1 MIQAERVAKI
11 LCALGARMKMGLGWR
26 IAYANDRPHNWQ
38 PAMMRK
44 LPGDHFRLV
53 ISTDDLPNRMERNR
67 NQTIALRKGLLNLRQ
82 FP

>member
-44 LPGDHFRLV
+44 LAGDHFGLV
-53 ISTDDLPNRMERNR
+53 VAADNLPNRMKRHWH
-67 NQTIALRKGLLNLRQ
+67 QTVAFGEGLLNLRQ